1 MASLNASFRFT
12 PIPLLVLAVGCAS
25 GSGGQLATGMPGSI
39 GGAEIRV
46 DETAPAVLAFPGATV
61 DDVWKALP
69 ATFRALGIP
78 ASVMDATAHIYGNAR
93 VTETTV
99 AGRST
104 RDLFRC
110 GDDASISP
118 SQYRVQFGISG
129 QPRKAGTSGV
139 ELYVQTTAF
148 GRFVSASRTGT
159 THCVSNG
166 EIEKKM
172 KEQIDIQ
179 LALTGK

>member
-1 MASLNASFRFT
+1 MPALQPSPRFLIT
-12 PIPLLVLAVGCAS
+12 LVVLAAGCAS
-25 GSGGQLATGMPGSI
+25 GSGGQLGTGLAASVGGS
-39 GGAEIRV
+39 EVRV
-46 DETAPAVLAFPGATV
+46 EETAPAVLAFPGATV

-78 ASVMDATAHIYGNAR
+78 ASVMDAAARIYGNGR

-110 GDDASISP
+110 GDDSSISP
-118 SQYRVQFGISG
+118 SQYRVQFGISA
-129 QPRKAGTSGV
+129 QPRAVASGGT

-148 GRFVSASRTGT
+148 GRFVSASRSGS

-166 EIEKKM
+166 GIEKKL

-179 LALTGK
+179 LALAGK